1 MKLWLKCFLIRKRL
15 KTRSGDNVMLKDL
28 LEEGLERS
36 MAKLIEKGRD
46 KVRWFLPNSDNK
58 VTKDMTGSYSRGVAE
73 GPGSISLR
81 LYQICRPHAS

>member
-1 MKLWLKCFLIRKRL
+1 MLGLELYSVQTSMCDHMQCHLGCLCFRKRL

-46 KVRWFLPNSDNK
+46 KVSHFL
-58 VTKDMTGSYSRGVAE
+58 GQW
-73 GPGSISLR
+73 
-81 LYQICRPHAS
+81 YQ

>member
-1 MKLWLKCFLIRKRL
+1 MLSIIRIFAFRKRL

-46 KVRWFLPNSDNK
+46 KVSHFCPLIPI
-58 VTKDMTGSYSRGVAE
+58 
-73 GPGSISLR
+73 P
-81 LYQICRPHAS
+81 